1 MVVTS
6 KDSLTPGLSLLTKV
20 RSRFVTPETVGSLA
34 VVIED
39 NDGLCRF
46 MSQLL
51 TMLGMECCTFPSTK
65 PAIDSLDQRRPAII
79 FLDLTLRQSDAFDVI
94 KGLSEKKYAGVVQ
107 LMSAAVPERLDAVQ
121 WVAMR
126 SGLSMRPPLHKP
138 FRAEVVREVVASL
151 GLDIPPFPKH

>member
-1 MVVTS
+1 MNE
-6 KDSLTPGLSLLTKV
+6 V
-20 RSRFVTPETVGSLA
+20 RSRLVPPQTAGSLA
-34 VVIED
+34 IVIED
-39 NDGLCRF
+39 DDGLCRF
-46 MSQLL
+46 MSRLL
-51 TMLGMECCTFPSTK
+51 TMLGMECCTYPSAK

-79 FLDLTLRQSDAFDVI
+79 FLDLTLHQSDAIDVI

-138 FRAEVVREVVASL
+138 FRAEAVREAVASL
-151 GLDIPPFPKH
+151 GLDIPPFPKHQ